1 MTECSLDA
9 QGRDFYRGLGDFI
22 RHGDPGGLGEL
33 FQRGFDPTIAAI
45 YRNGF
50 YRSCREVLVHTFAS
64 VHQVLGHDVFAML
77 ARNYADQHPPPQ
89 GTLTGYG
96 QHFPE
101 WLAMHVYPPQAGLT
115 AMAQLDRAWIN
126 CLHGQ
131 DAAPLTGQSLPGL
144 LERGA
149 DIAQLP
155 ISLLPNAQLID
166 TTVEAFALW
175 SDFKRGNEIQW
186 PGDAITTEPN
196 VVLMWRPEMTVFAR
210 SLSAGEYLF
219 LSEVE
224 RCHSLDGAS
233 TAVLNSIP
241 GFELAGHF
249 AELLNN
255 GVLQVNEQPTPE
267 QGIER

>member
-9 QGRDFYRGLGDFI
+9 QRRDFYQGLGDFI
-22 RHGDPGGLGEL
+22 RHGDPGGLDEL
-33 FQRGFDPTIAAI
+33 FQPGFDLAVAAI

-50 YRSCREVLVHTFAS
+50 YRSCREVLVNTFAS
-64 VHQVLGHDVFAML
+64 VHQVLGQDVFALL
-77 ARNYADQHPPPQ
+77 ARNYADQHPPKQ

-101 WLAMHVYPPQAGLT
+101 WLAMNVSPPQAWL
-115 AMAQLDRAWIN
+115 AAVARLDRAWLG

-131 DAAPLTGQSLPGL
+131 DATPLSAQSLQGL

-149 DIAQLP
+149 DVAQLS
-155 ISLLPNAQLID
+155 ISLLPNAQLVSS
-166 TTVEAFALW
+166 TAEAFALW
-175 SDFKRGNEIQW
+175 SDHKRGNEVQP
-186 PGDAITTEPN
+186 PGNAIATEPK

-224 RCHSLDGAS
+224 RHHTLDIAS
-233 TAVLNSIP
+233 TSVLNSMP
-241 GFELAGHF
+241 GFDLASHF

-255 GVLQVNEQPTPE
+255 GVLQVNEQPASE
-267 QGIER
+267 QGIE